1 MNGTNETKKHGF
13 FGVVI
18 DPRSY
23 LNMIYL
29 LLALPLGIAYF
40 TFLVTGLSLGF
51 GMIITLLGIPI
62 LLLVLG
68 GSSIL
73 TRFERWAAQ
82 EVLQQPIPQSSSQSA
97 NGGWWG
103 RLKAHLNNRIT
114 WTGMLYLLLKL
125 PVGIVTF
132 TIVITLVSITIG
144 FLFAPAYLWTSDTLT
159 WGDWEFDPFVWSLIP
174 ALIGIPMMFISLH
187 MINGVANLSGKMAR
201 VMLGKA

>member
-1 MNGTNETKKHGF
+1 MNGTYDNPKRGF

-51 GMIITLLGIPI
+51 GMIITLAGIPI
-62 LLLVLG
+62 LLLVFE
-68 GSSIL
+68 GSSVL
-73 TRFERWAAQ
+73 RKFERWVAQ
-82 EVLQQPIPQSSSQSA
+82 EVLKQQIPQPSTQPV
-97 NGGWWG
+97 NGGWWA
-103 RLKAHLNNRIT
+103 RLKSHLSNRTT

-132 TIVITLVSITIG
+132 TIVVTLVSITIG
-144 FLFAPAYLWTSDTLT
+144 FLAAPAYLWTSDSVT
-159 WGDWEFDPFVWSLIP
+159 WGDWEFDPFVWSWIP
-174 ALIGIPMMFISLH
+174 TLIGIPMIFISLH